1 MCRLWLSGVACP
13 AGCRC
18 ANKGHPSPAIINA
31 CRRRTGCRG
40 PALACAP
47 DSADLS
53 DWYEDGWMDCLFG
66 SLSGPHT
73 APQHLPESR
82 TTYPGQQILLFF
94 WPDPAHCHFWSAG
107 YKPYRWKGTNF
118 AIDLNAWLPS
128 STEFVNW
135 FLLACFEFIS
145 ILFFISEIL
154 EQLGVGSS
162 SDSWGYPERERLV
175 VRDLATLCL
184 SLNLGTFGGLCDYLY
199 KSLTK

>member
-1 MCRLWLSGVACP
+1 MSWPCARLRSWLCRSQRLIW
-13 AGCRC
+13 
-18 ANKGHPSPAIINA
+18 
-31 CRRRTGCRG
+31 RRM
-40 PALACAP
+40 
-47 DSADLS
+47 
-53 DWYEDGWMDCLFG
+53 DGLLVWVVVC
-66 SLSGPHT
+66 PHT

-135 FLLACFEFIS
+135 FLLACFEFNTIC
-145 ILFFISEIL
+145 FCFISRIL
-154 EQLGVGSS
+154 EQLGVGSTAQTLS
-162 SDSWGYPERERLV
+162 EDTRREKDWSFVTWQRCV
-175 VRDLATLCL
+175 

>member
-18 ANKGHPSPAIINA
+18 ANKGRPSPAIINA

-66 SLSGPHT
+66 SLSVPIQHHSTSLKAARPTQDNKFFSFFGPTQHT
-73 APQHLPESR
+73 VTFEALD
-82 TTYPGQQILLFF
+82 TKT
-94 WPDPAHCHFWSAG
+94 
-107 YKPYRWKGTNF
+107 YRWKGTNLT
-118 AIDLNAWLPS
+118 IDLNAWLPS

-154 EQLGVGSS
+154 EQLGVGSTAQTFE
-162 SDSWGYPERERLV
+162 DTRREKDWSFVTWQRCV
-175 VRDLATLCL
+175 
-184 SLNLGTFGGLCDYLY
+184 SL
-199 KSLTK
+199 